1 MHSRHDIAS
10 VDSGNG
16 WCQCDDPN
24 INLIQNVPDDDACI
38 AFHIAE
44 RPKTVTDLP
53 LPTHPK
59 PGADRAPP
67 AASDGP
73 AYSLHLFL
81 FSLFFLS
88 TFFLHSSL
96 NEFP

>member
-1 MHSRHDIAS
+1 M
-10 VDSGNG
+10 DSGNG
-16 WCQCDDPN
+16 DDPN
-24 INLIQNVPDDDACI
+24 NNLIQNVPEDDACI
-38 AFHIAE
+38 TFHIAE

-53 LPTHPK
+53 LPTHPPK

-73 AYSLHLFL
+73 AHSLPLFL

-96 NEFP
+96 HEFP

>member
-1 MHSRHDIAS
+1 M
-10 VDSGNG
+10 DSDNG

-24 INLIQNVPDDDACI
+24 INLIQNVPEDDDACI
-38 AFHIAE
+38 TFYIAE

-73 AYSLHLFL
+73 AHSLPL
-81 FSLFFLS
+81 SYFLS
-88 TFFLHSSL
+88 FSCPHSP
-96 NEFP
+96 FTPP